1 MYKYI
6 TNPRTKRKVSING
19 NLGRSILYKYLKNL
33 KGGNK
38 IFSNIL
44 DASQTWVVEPVS
56 RAADAVTK
64 VITNRASAIKDTS
77 KKIKKLAQ
85 AKIPILSDDEEK
97 KIVFDPETLPE
108 IDRTSEVTE
117 IEKEMG
123 QFD

>member
-44 DASQTWVVEPVS
+44 DASQTWVVEPIS

-64 VITNRASAIKDTS
+64 VITYRASAIKDTS

>member
-44 DASQTWVVEPVS
+44 DASQTWVVEPIS

-64 VITNRASAIKDTS
+64 VITNRVSDIKDTS

-108 IDRTSEVTE
+108 IDRTSEVTK
-117 IEKEMG
+117 IEEEMG